1 MIIADP
7 ARYARLC
14 IVVAPEA
21 RNLAARGS
29 RVRSKESETETMTL
43 PAADTNPRLDC
54 SATGAKAAVRATS
67 PTAPRQLSPLLRAKF
82 AARSDQSDRGPVSN
96 VLHELAIGGT
106 TGPAAG
112 RSWPL

>member
-1 MIIADP
+1 
-7 ARYARLC
+7 
-14 IVVAPEA
+14 
-21 RNLAARGS
+21 
-29 RVRSKESETETMTL
+29 MTL

-54 SATGAKAAVRATS
+54 SATVAKAAVRGDQPDGAS
-67 PTAPRQLSPLLRAKF
+67 PAQPLLRAKF
-82 AARSDQSDRGPVSN
+82 AACTDQSDRGPVSN